1 METERNTMRR
11 RGRPGFVGDDPREL
25 MPREQVPI
33 HAETAGGVSGSASPG
48 KPYVSL
54 GEIEDKILMSMPAV
68 LGAESVQAQN
78 PAMEEP

>member
-1 METERNTMRR
+1 METERNNMRR

-33 HAETAGGVSGSASPG
+33 HAETAGGVSGNASPG

-54 GEIEDKILMSMPAV
+54 GEMDDKILRYVPA
-68 LGAESVQAQN
+68 Q
-78 PAMEEP
+78 EEP